1 MLIPKFPC
9 SLHFAVG
16 MRVFVG
22 MCGFNSITFFAKSSA
37 MAECELAIQAPE
49 EPSKKMGHL
58 CNLHSLSNSL
68 LLLANQH
75 DLKHTPCSCDAPI
88 LISQSLQQDI
98 SAVSQPN
105 QHDYKQKEPQ
115 RY

>member
-22 MCGFNSITFFAKSSA
+22 MCGFNSITFFAKSSV

-75 DLKHTPCSCDAPI
+75 DLKHTPCSCDAPT
-88 LISQSLQQDI
+88 
-98 SAVSQPN
+98 
-105 QHDYKQKEPQ
+105 
-115 RY
+115 